1 MSLVTFILPASASSR
16 QGNPPPIRPAIAT
29 PAFDWLRP
37 FLITTHVSREITEHY
52 QEQLSRLKEA
62 LEQGILEEIPVNNQ
76 EEVETFAKLAKLE
89 SLGNG
94 ECACIAVAVH
104 RGYTLAIDDKKAIK
118 QARLSC
124 PTISIVTTEALMVS
138 MIKTGLITVS
148 EADTIKDDAHVGK
161 QMKPEK
167 RVKQDSLSSGT
178 ILGHK
183 P

>member
-1 MSLVTFILPASASSR
+1 MEGLS
-16 QGNPPPIRPAIAT
+16 PIVIADT
-29 PAFDWLRP
+29 SVLINFLAVNRMDLIKRHSCR
-37 FLITTHVSREITEHY
+37 FLITNHVSREITDHY

-62 LEQGILEEIPVNNQ
+62 LEQGIIEEIPVNNQ

-124 PTISIVTTEALMVS
+124 PTISIITTEALMVS
-138 MIKTGLITVS
+138 MIKTGLITVN
-148 EADTIKDDAHVGK
+148 EADAIKDEWA
-161 QMKPEK
+161 
-167 RVKQDSLSSGT
+167 SS
-178 ILGHK
+178 HK
-183 P
+183 FKLKIHSFGELL

>member
-1 MSLVTFILPASASSR
+1 MEGLS
-16 QGNPPPIRPAIAT
+16 PIVIADT
-29 PAFDWLRP
+29 SVLINFLAVNRMDLIKRHSCR
-37 FLITTHVSREITEHY
+37 FLITNHVSREITEHY
-52 QEQLSRLKEA
+52 QEQISRLKEA

-104 RGYTLAIDDKKAIK
+104 CGYTLAIDDKKAIK

-148 EADTIKDDAHVGK
+148 EADIIKDEWA
-161 QMKPEK
+161 
-167 RVKQDSLSSGT
+167 LS
-178 ILGHK
+178 HK
-183 P
+183 FKLKIHSFGELI